1 MKRAWAVV
9 QMHLNNVLVVA
20 VWLPTI
26 GSLSVC
32 GGACAGQ
39 TVAGSRQ
46 TAQRDERGCDTT
58 TSEHAAA
65 NSTEDLW
72 GDPCRAK
79 PTNGT
84 PVFSQ
89 LIPDWPL
96 PVMSH
101 HQTVP
106 F

>member
-1 MKRAWAVV
+1 MRRAWAVV
-9 QMHLNNVLVVA
+9 QMHLNNVRSTLVA

-46 TAQRDERGCDTT
+46 TARRDERGCDTT

-79 PTNGT
+79 PTNGSAHFFAAD
-84 PVFSQ
+84 P
-89 LIPDWPL
+89 
-96 PVMSH
+96 
-101 HQTVP
+101 
-106 F
+106 